1 MATFHVLPTLP
12 EPPATPHDHDMAHDT
27 PDAADHL
34 PPDIGTGQA
43 GFLLAVL
50 VLAITLAMGVLAISQ
65 LKGGSLFAHNFESA
79 AQSHMETPQLRA
91 TPVSASM
98 R

>member
-1 MATFHVLPTLP
+1 MNTFRVLPTLP
-12 EPPATPHDHDMAHDT
+12 DPPHDHEMPQHDT
-27 PDAADHL
+27 PDPDGV

-43 GFLLAVL
+43 GFFFAVL

-65 LKGGSLFAHNFESA
+65 LKGGSLFAHNFERA
-79 AQSHMETPQLRA
+79 AQSHMEAPQARA
-91 TPVSASM
+91 VPASAI